1 MSSIPIPPPLPL
13 NIESRELI
21 EKRKKELNT
30 KSKNIKYIGLQN
42 QGSTCY
48 LNSLIQSLF
57 MTPEFR
63 FNIFQWKYDIN
74 LHGNSKDCIPFQLQ
88 KLFYRLQYPI
98 RKIEKTIDLTKSFQ
112 WNNNEVY
119 IQQDIEEL
127 CRVLFEAIEISIGTF
142 DNFINE
148 LYRGNCQ
155 SIIQCLECNN
165 KSINQDTFLD
175 LSLPIMNIF
184 EGIHNK
190 SLGMALMNFI
200 KPERLEKDNQYFCS
214 KCNKKVDADKYM
226 KFEKFPKILFIQLGR
241 FYYDFQID
249 SRNKLH
255 NKVPF
260 PLILNCNKYLKDYKD
275 IIYNSNEDENDNF
288 CIQYSEE
295 IINNYLKEGP
305 NVYELFS
312 IVIQSGTANGGH
324 YFAYIKSF
332 EDNKWYNFNDS
343 NVSEITTDNII
354 NVFGN
359 DNLINKNYSTSTT
372 AYCLMYRK
380 ISKNDKVY
388 TIEDMKVDDNLIE
401 MLKEENEEIIKK
413 EKEREEKISQIN
425 ITFFKD
431 NIKKI
436 ISIKRTST
444 FELLKEKLIKE
455 FNLNDEESQKFKIR
469 EYNSMY
475 KKGLEYIEAADN
487 DTLEQI
493 YISSYKHYSIQ
504 LPDNNGNFP
513 IYDPT
518 LIELNIHLFN
528 DTIDSDTPIE
538 KYPNN
543 TIKISTNSKMKDLP
557 IEICKSLN
565 LDLNT
570 KIFVL
575 RRNDFGFGIE
585 VTYTQIENKYLYSD
599 DDIYLKNLSQRG
611 DLFIEIGENI
621 SMSNS
626 NWMKIFKK
634 QKGKI
639 TIKFNTLDDLSNF
652 SNQIIVNKFDTIK
665 EIKERLCETL
675 SYNPN
680 EIIIKKGG
688 KNGEELF
695 ELDNTLSNYLKG
707 DKEFVIYLEKGNPLK
722 ENQLIINVCMCLYD
736 YEKFNIFPY
745 KIEDISKII
754 IDNDKS
760 ILDLKKEIL
769 NKCNLPFQEDD
780 NNIIIIRNLI
790 AGRPGKIYLDNT
802 IIKNLDFVNEM
813 KIVVQNIQKDLIDF
827 SLIEN
832 KNYSDDEI
840 IQLTLRYF
848 NISNWNLSPPIEI
861 LINYSESIKSIEKI
875 ILKYFPEISKEEN
888 IQIIKIKFNIY
899 LDEIM
904 KMEFIDLIEYEN
916 SSLDKYPF
924 IIKNNGYVLIIK
936 DKSKE
941 IGEINDEIKKKYFK
955 PEDKKN
961 IPPPPDINLINSN
974 SNNNRVKNMIKL
986 FENGE
991 FDLVTKTYKNV
1002 EYKTKRERPKEKG
1015 IVIKVKKIGEE
1026 EEKKEEDKKENE
1038 KKEGVL
1044 NDEEKKNNEVKVEEK
1059 KNEENKINN
1068 NNKVTNDI
1076 FDEIPPDI
1084 FDDNEINIEPLI

>member
-21 EKRKKELNT
+21 EKRKKELNI

-63 FNIFQWKYDIN
+63 LKIFNWNYDIN
-74 LHGNSKDCIPFQLQ
+74 LHGNSKDCILFQLQ
-88 KLFYRLQYPI
+88 KLFYRLQNPI
-98 RKIEKTIDLTKSFQ
+98 RKIEQTVDLTKSFQ

-127 CRVLFEAIEISIGTF
+127 CRVLFEAIEISIGTY

-148 LYRGNCQ
+148 LYRGNYQ

-165 KSINQDTFLD
+165 KSINEDTFLD
-175 LSLPIMNIF
+175 LSLPVINIF

-200 KPERLEKDNQYFCS
+200 KPEKLEKDNQYFCS
-214 KCNKKVDADKYM
+214 KCNKKVDALKYM

-241 FYYDFQID
+241 FFYDFQINTK
-249 SRNKLH
+249 NKLH
-255 NKVPF
+255 NKIPF
-260 PLILNCNKYLKDYKD
+260 PLILNCNKYLNDYKD
-275 IIYNSNEDENDNF
+275 IIYNPNEDENDNF

-343 NVSEITTDNII
+343 HVSEINIENII

-359 DNLINKNYSTSTT
+359 DDLINKNFASSTT
-372 AYCLMYRK
+372 AYCLMYKK
-380 ISKNDKVY
+380 ISKNDKIY
-388 TIEDMKVDDNLIE
+388 TIDDMKINDSLIE

-431 NIKKI
+431 DIKKI
-436 ISIKRTST
+436 ISIKKTST
-444 FELLKEKLIKE
+444 FQQLKEKLIKE

-475 KKGLEYIEAADN
+475 KTGLEYIEALDN

-493 YISSYKHYSIQ
+493 YLSSYKHYSIQ

-513 IYDPT
+513 IYDPN
-518 LIELNIHLFN
+518 LIEINIHLFN
-528 DTIDSDTPIE
+528 DKIDSDTPFE
-538 KYPNN
+538 KYPNKK
-543 TIKISTNSKMKDLP
+543 IKISTKSKMKDLP

-575 RRNDFGFGIE
+575 RRNDFGFGID

-599 DDIYLKNLSQRG
+599 NDIYLKNLSQRG

-626 NWMKIFKK
+626 NWMTIFKK

-639 TIKFNTLDDLSNF
+639 TINFNTLDDLSNF
-652 SNQIIVNKFDTIK
+652 SNQIIVNKYDTIR
-665 EIKERLCETL
+665 EIKGRICETL
-675 SYNPN
+675 SYNPD
-680 EIIIKKGG
+680 EIIIKKRG
-688 KNGEELF
+688 KKGEELF
-695 ELDNTLSNYLKG
+695 ELDNTLSNYMRNE
-707 DKEFVIYLEKGNPLK
+707 KEFTIYLEKGNPLK
-722 ENQLIINVCMCLYD
+722 ENQLIIYICICIYD
-736 YEKFNIFPY
+736 DENYNIFPY
-745 KIEDISKII
+745 KIEDIGKII

-760 ILDLKKEIL
+760 ILDLKNEIL
-769 NKCNLPFQEDD
+769 EKFNLPFHEDD
-780 NNIIIIRNLI
+780 NYIIILRNLI
-790 AGRPGKIYLDNT
+790 SGRPGKIFLENT
-802 IIKNLDFVNEM
+802 ILKNLDFVNDM
-813 KIVVQNIQKDLIDF
+813 KIVVQNIQKNMIDY

-848 NISNWNLSPPIEI
+848 NISNWNLSFPIEI
-861 LINYSESIKSIEKI
+861 IMNYSESIKSIEKI

-916 SSLDKYPF
+916 TSLDKYPF

-941 IGEINDEIKKKYFK
+941 MGEITDEIKKKFFK
-955 PEDKKN
+955 PEEKKN
-961 IPPPPDINLINSN
+961 IPPPPDINSINHNINSG
-974 SNNNRVKNMIKL
+974 NRVKNMINL

-991 FDLVTKTYKNV
+991 FDLVSKTYKNID
-1002 EYKTKRERPKEKG
+1002 YNIKRERPKEKG
-1015 IVIKVKKIGEE
+1015 IVIKVKKNDEE

-1038 KKEGVL
+1038 KK
-1044 NDEEKKNNEVKVEEK
+1044 NDIEIEEKKRNEVIQEK
-1059 KNEENKINN
+1059 KNDGNIVD
-1068 NNKVTNDI
+1068 NNKVTNNI

-1084 FDDNEINIEPLI
+1084 FDDNENNIEPLI